1 VSTRCPVDNAGNG
14 EGDMAQVSMEQGRAA
29 LTARIMSFGTA
40 FAAVGIVVYAL
51 VYLRTRAWQ
60 LPGAAAGVALA
71 LLYPTQAR
79 WLVPRAEFDAAG
91 YWIIV
96 ALLGAVLLTL
106 ALQLAVVYISV
117 LQGIFKTL
125 ALPPADPGISLLMS
139 SVVFWGMELEKRLF
153 RSQ

>member
-1 VSTRCPVDNAGNG
+1 
-14 EGDMAQVSMEQGRAA
+14 MAQVSMEQGRAA

-60 LPGAAAGVALA
+60 MPGAAAGVALA

-96 ALLGAVLLTL
+96 ALLGAVLLTV
-106 ALQLAVVYISV
+106 QLVVYIPL
-117 LQGIFKTL
+117 LQGIFETV
-125 ALPPADPGISLLMS
+125 ALPPADLAISLLMS
-139 SVVFWGMELEKRLF
+139 SVVSWGLELERRLF
-153 RSQ
+153 RPQQLAQGERMVWIG